1 MSGGTFTLAGGF
13 WNDGVEPQPT
23 CPADVAPPPNGDGF
37 VNIFDLLFV
46 VANWGGGAGRCGE
59 HVVGLQIGGKWT
71 EGTGFTENGVIV
83 DGKLTKLGSELRWTY
98 DWDRPLEPWRVEDP
112 GGQLSLTLSP
122 RYDKHS
128 KVGDD
133 DAGSETHQVFGT
145 WSGSLTTDDGL
156 QLEFDG
162 IQGFAEE
169 ARQRW

>member
-1 MSGGTFTLAGGF
+1 MALSERA
-13 WNDGVEPQPT
+13 
-23 CPADVAPPPNGDGF
+23 CS
-37 VNIFDLLFV
+37 
-46 VANWGGGAGRCGE
+46 
-59 HVVGLQIGGKWT
+59 
-71 EGTGFTENGVIV
+71 FTENGVIL

-112 GGQLSLTLSP
+112 GRQLSLTLSP

-162 IQGFAEE
+162 LQGFAEE